1 MLLSLCYLV
10 LRDVLQ
16 LTALRCRSSDFKD
29 IEIIVLR
36 HRPASCVGILPTEG
50 DDARPAVPRRGK
62 SLVSQEAVAVLS
74 SSRQTPCCG
83 CSPQ

>member
-1 MLLSLCYLV
+1 VLLSLCYLV

-36 HRPASCVGILPTEG
+36 HQPSIL
-50 DDARPAVPRRGK
+50 RRH
-62 SLVSQEAVAVLS
+62 
-74 SSRQTPCCG
+74 TPDRG
-83 CSPQ
+83 